1 VDRRTS
7 YQGGRLCEGH
17 GEIQRSCLLGL
28 AYYSLPAKGAMQQQD
43 GRHDQKDPAMAMK
56 EWFPHD
62 YHTTRDV
69 KIMRLIRGGG
79 AAYYGMYWHVVE
91 MLHYTPD
98 AQYDDVVDT
107 LQMVLRVAPNE
118 VQGAVDLMVQLGLF
132 TIDETGAV
140 MCERI
145 ARNMQARQ
153 DISTRRKEAATKRWD
168 ANAMQLHSK
177 SNANA
182 MLLQDNTVQD
192 KREENNTKVVRTDV
206 RRARP
211 ADHSEAVAYFAEL
224 SMPAEEA
231 QRFTDYY
238 TANGWKVGRN
248 PMKDWKA
255 AARNWRKGFTDK
267 QSKQGDTTA
276 RTAPKGM
283 PAEVVE
289 ISNRPKMSQTDVD
302 AFKKAYL
309 SKVSQE
315 Q

>member
-1 VDRRTS
+1 
-7 YQGGRLCEGH
+7 
-17 GEIQRSCLLGL
+17 
-28 AYYSLPAKGAMQQQD
+28 
-43 GRHDQKDPAMAMK
+43 MAMK

-62 YHTTRDV
+62 YHATRDV
-69 KIMRLIRGGG
+69 KIMRLIREGG

-91 MLHYTPD
+91 MLHYTQN
-98 AQYDDVVDT
+98 AQYDDVIDA
-107 LQMVLRVAPNE
+107 LQMVLRVASND
-118 VQGAVDLMVQLGLF
+118 VQDAVDLMLQLGLF
-132 TIDETGAV
+132 STDETGV
-140 MCERI
+140 VTCERI
-145 ARNMQARQ
+145 TRNMQARQ
-153 DISTRRKEAATKRWD
+153 DISTRAKEAAKKRWD
-168 ANAMQLHSK
+168 ANAMHPHSA

-182 MLLQDNTVQD
+182 YANAMLRQDITLQD
-192 KREENNTKVVRTDV
+192 KREEKNTKVVRTDV
-206 RRARP
+206 RHARP
-211 ADHSEAVAYFAEL
+211 AEHSETVAYFATL

-267 QSKQGDTTA
+267 QSKQGDTSA

-289 ISNRPKMSQTDVD
+289 ISNRPKMSQIDVD
-302 AFKKAYL
+302 AFKQAYL
-309 SKVSQE
+309 SKVSHE